1 MIPLLDRAGPWS
13 VRRRL
18 LALLLAP
25 VAVLLVTGLLLNY
38 LAGIGPVRAAF
49 DRSLAA
55 AALIIAAHVSVAA
68 DGSVNQ
74 ELPVDADRALLAA
87 GLRPTRIAVLD
98 GNGQRLAGD
107 AAMTRPAAAPGS
119 AATNPR
125 FGDASVGGERLRIA
139 WYRFEAGGRPLIVA
153 VGEPARLR
161 ERASLYVVTATLT
174 VDALLL
180 LTILGLV
187 LLGVRRGLQ
196 PLLALRDR
204 LAARSARELEPL
216 DPHSVPAEVRALVGA
231 LNALF
236 LRVRAAADAQQTFLA
251 DAAHQIRTPLAGM
264 QAQLELLA
272 RAPAAAP
279 VRDRIEA
286 LQASVRRLARTSHQ
300 LLTLARAES
309 SATHARD
316 FRPVEL
322 ARLVEESA
330 GAQLDRALAE
340 GIDLGGEA
348 QPATVTG
355 VEWLLRE
362 LLNNLVDNAL
372 KYTPRGGVVTLRCG
386 AVPGGAYLEV
396 EDDGPGIPT
405 AERPRVVQR
414 FHRIAGT
421 AGGGSGLGLAIVSD
435 IAALHG
441 ARFALGPG
449 AGGAGT
455 RARIDFVVRAAAPTA
470 SGESPSG
477 FH

>member
-25 VAVLLVTGLLLNY
+25 VAVLLLTGVLLNY

-55 AALIIAAHVSVAA
+55 AALIVATHVSVAA
-68 DGSVNQ
+68 DGSVAAR
-74 ELPVDADRALLAA
+74 LPADADRLLRAS

-98 GNGQRLAGD
+98 GDGHRLAGD
-107 AAMTRPAAAPGS
+107 EALPRPAAGLGTTGA
-119 AATNPR
+119 NPR

-139 WYRFEAGGRPLIVA
+139 WYGFEAGGRPLIVA
-153 VGEPARLR
+153 VAEPARLR
-161 ERASLYVVTATLT
+161 ERASVYVVTATLT
-174 VDALLL
+174 VDVLLV

-187 LLGVRRGLQ
+187 LFGVRRGLQ

-216 DPHSVPAEVRALVGA
+216 DPHSVPAEVRALVGS

-236 LRVRAAADAQQTFLA
+236 ERVRAAAEAQQIFLA

-279 VRDRIEA
+279 LRDRIEG
-286 LQASVRRLARTSHQ
+286 LHESVRRLAHTSHQ

-330 GAQLDRALAE
+330 GTQLDRALAK

-386 AVPGGAYLEV
+386 ALQGGAYLEV
-396 EDDGPGIPT
+396 EDDGPGIP
-405 AERPRVVQR
+405 AEERPRVVQR
-414 FHRIAGT
+414 FHRVAGRSGT
-421 AGGGSGLGLAIVSD
+421 GSGLGLAIVSD

-449 AGGAGT
+449 AGGSGT
-455 RARIDFVVRAAAPTA
+455 RARIEFVVRAPAPTA
-470 SGESPSG
+470 SGE
-477 FH
+477 